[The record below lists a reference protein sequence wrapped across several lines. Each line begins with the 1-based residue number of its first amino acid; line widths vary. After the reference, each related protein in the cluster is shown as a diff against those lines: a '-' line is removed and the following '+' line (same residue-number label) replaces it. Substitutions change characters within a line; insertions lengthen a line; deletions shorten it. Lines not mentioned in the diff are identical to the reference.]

1 MLGRHEGS
9 PATVCLALGVHL
21 ALRALAAG
29 WQPRVRRLVGFGR
42 DHPPR
47 VRPGAQLDRASVAGN
62 DSLARNRSCDPP
74 GPALELER
82 NTAYMGE
89 AAAPITAFPFV
100 GRDDE
105 MGVLEAALLAAENR
119 LGALVLIAG
128 EPGSGKSRLV
138 DEFALRAANREVTIL
153 RGRAWEAGGAPA
165 YWPWRQALRAYVRER
180 DPEELRSH
188 LGQGASEVAHIVP
201 DLYDVFRDLPTLA
214 PSDSD
219 GARFRLFD
227 ATAVFLQRASM
238 GRPLVLVLD
247 DIHVADV
254 PSLLLARFVS
264 RQLRGTRLMLVL
276 TYRDEEIERS
286 TGLLD
291 ALADLVGVGDVR
303 RVDLRG
309 LGRTDVAHIVEVVTG
324 AMPPEAVVSRVHSDT
339 DGNALFVSE
348 VVRLLA
354 DDGRLAPGISM
365 SDHLT
370 IPPTVRSVISR
381 RLERL
386 SPECRRTLELAAVIG
401 REFGLE
407 LLSRLAGSALDDVHK
422 LLDEAIAARVVTSQT
437 DSPDTLRFSHEL
449 VRNVLYDTSAR
460 SRRITLHRTIAEMLE
475 AQGADDIGTVLA
487 QIAHHY
493 LAAAP
498 SGDVERAIVYA
509 DRAGWHALMHYGYED
524 AIRLFEQAINLS
536 DSSGGRQD
544 TRRCELHLALG
555 DSLARSGDLAQARST
570 FMEAAQIARTAAL
583 STHLARAA
591 LGYGGRWVWGRAAD
605 DLNLIPMLRGAL
617 EALGPED
624 SPERVRL
631 LGRLACATRSDPDRS
646 IGARSAADAVAMAER
661 LGDDE
666 TIAYALDAQ
675 LGATFWYDNPGERL
689 ARSGVR
695 SGPIVHSS
703 DDERLLNVLLSRVSA
718 LIELGHLGEADRQLD
733 LMDLRAQAIRQPVYQ
748 WMVVSIRA
756 MLALLRGDL
765 DGAAALMEQELKVG
779 SPAITSEA
787 SSTHHA
793 HDLWLR
799 KETGRTAGLEARAR
813 RAADEL
819 WYLPTFRCFLVELI
833 ADLGDESRAR
843 EMFDLLAANDFEALL
858 PRDNEWLLSAS
869 LLADVCAML
878 GDADRAEYLYRELL
892 PVGHLNVVGL
902 SELSRG
908 SVARCLGVLA
918 ATMHRFDD
926 ADRHFRQALAHNVEM
941 GAHPWVAR
949 TRYDHARMLLRR
961 DAPGDREIAEK
972 LIALALEDVRGTG
985 LSALARRI
993 EGLNGARSQDLVPP
1007 VSVFRRDGEYWTI
1020 AFDGDSFR
1028 LRDSKGLA
1036 HLSRLL
1042 ERPSREVHVLEL
1054 AGPRSAAAQP
1064 LVGTNDMRL
1073 WSAEGS
1079 MPALDGRAKDEYQ
1092 RRIAELT
1099 EEIDES
1105 TAWNDIARTERAR
1118 EELDFIARELSAA
1131 VGLGG
1136 RDRHS
1141 TSSSERA
1148 RVNVTRAI
1156 KSAMAR
1162 IAPHSKALA
1171 AHLDS
1176 TIRTGTYCSYMPDP
1190 RAPNDWQT

>member
-1 MLGRHEGS
+1 M
-9 PATVCLALGVHL
+9 
-21 ALRALAAG
+21 
-29 WQPRVRRLVGFGR
+29 
-42 DHPPR
+42 
-47 VRPGAQLDRASVAGN
+47 
-62 DSLARNRSCDPP
+62 
-74 GPALELER
+74 ER

-89 AAAPITAFPFV
+89 AAAPSTAIPFL
-100 GRDDE
+100 GRNDE
-105 MGVLEAALLAAENR
+105 MGVLEAALLAAENG

-138 DEFALRAANREVTIL
+138 DEFALRAANRAVTIL

-180 DPEELRSH
+180 DPDELRSQ
-188 LGQGASEVAHIVP
+188 LGHGAGEVAHIVP
-201 DLYDVFRDLPTLA
+201 DLYDVFRDLPERA

-238 GRPLVLVLD
+238 KRPLVLVLD
-247 DIHVADV
+247 DIHMADV

-264 RQLRGTRLMLVL
+264 RQLRGTRVMVVL
-276 TYRDEEIERS
+276 TYRDEEIQRS
-286 TGLLD
+286 AGLLD
-291 ALADLVGVGDVR
+291 ALADLVGIGDVR
-303 RVDLRG
+303 RVDLMG
-309 LGRTDVAHIVEVVTG
+309 LGRADVARIVEVVTG
-324 AMPPEAVVSRVHSDT
+324 AMPSDAVVSRVHSDT

-348 VVRLLA
+348 MVRLLA
-354 DDGRLAPGISM
+354 DDGRLAPGLDM

-386 SPECRRTLELAAVIG
+386 SPECKRTLELAAVIG

-407 LLSRLAGSALDDVHK
+407 LLSRLADSGLDK
-422 LLDEAIAARVVTSQT
+422 LLELLDEAIAARVVVPQT
-437 DSPDTLRFSHEL
+437 GSPDTLRFSHEL
-449 VRNVLYDTSAR
+449 VRNVLYDKSPR
-460 SRRITLHRTIAEMLE
+460 SHRIRLHRTIAEMLE
-475 AQGADDIGTVLA
+475 AQRADDLGTVLA

-509 DRAGWHALMHYGYED
+509 DRAGRHALMHYGYED
-524 AIRLFEQAINLS
+524 AIRLFEQAIHLS
-536 DSSGGRQD
+536 DSSGSRQD
-544 TRRCELHLALG
+544 ARRCELHLALG
-555 DSLARSGDLAQARST
+555 DSLARSGDLARAKST
-570 FMEAAQIARTAAL
+570 FLDAAEIARTAAL

-605 DLNLIPMLRGAL
+605 DPNLIPMLRGAL
-617 EALGPED
+617 DALGPED

-646 IGARSAADAVAMAER
+646 VGARLAADAVAIAER

-675 LGATFWYDNPGERL
+675 MGATFWYDNPDERL
-689 ARSGVR
+689 ASSGVR
-695 SGPIVHSS
+695 SGPIAHSS

-733 LMDLRAQAIRQPVYQ
+733 VMELRAHAIRQPVYQ

-765 DGAAALMEQELKVG
+765 DAAEALMEQELKVG
-779 SPAITSEA
+779 SPAITAEA
-787 SSTHHA
+787 RSTHHA

-799 KETGRTAGLEARAR
+799 KETGRTVGLEARAR

-819 WYLPTFRCFLVELI
+819 WWLPTFRCLLVELI

-843 EMFDLLAANDFEALL
+843 ELFDLLATNNFEALL

-869 LLADVCAML
+869 LLADVCGTL
-878 GDADRAEYLYRELL
+878 GDAERAGYLYRELL
-892 PVGHLNVVGL
+892 PVGHLNVVGI

-908 SVARCLGVLA
+908 SVARSLGVLA

-926 ADRHFRQALAHNVEM
+926 ADRHFRQALAHNIEM
-941 GAHPWVAR
+941 GARPWVAR

-961 DAPGDREIAEK
+961 DAPGDREMAEK
-972 LIALALEDVRGTG
+972 LVALALEDVRGMG
-985 LSALARRI
+985 LSALALRI
-993 EGLNGARSQDLVPP
+993 EGLDGARTQDLIRTTA
-1007 VSVFRRDGEYWTI
+1007 VFRRDGEYWTI
-1020 AFDGDSFR
+1020 AFDGESFR

-1036 HLSRLL
+1036 HMSRLL
-1042 ERPSREVHVLEL
+1042 ERPGREVHVLDL
-1054 AGPRSAAAQP
+1054 AGVRSAPGQRLAD
-1064 LVGTNDMRL
+1064 TTDMRL
-1073 WSAEGS
+1073 STAERA
-1079 MPALDGRAKDEYQ
+1079 MPVLDDHAKADYQ

-1105 TAWNDIARTERAR
+1105 TAWNDIGRTERAR
-1118 EELDFIARELSAA
+1118 EELDFIAHELSAA

-1136 RDRHS
+1136 RDRRLA
-1141 TSSSERA
+1141 SSSERA

-1162 IAPHSKALA
+1162 IAPQNKSLA
-1171 AHLDS
+1171 SHLGS
-1176 TIRTGTYCSYMPDP
+1176 TIRTGTFCSYMPDP
-1190 RAPNDWQT
+1190 RAPIDWQT